1 MMHDSAPESS
11 MTPEE
16 FRLIRDLVKER
27 SGLYFGEDTRY
38 VFERRV
44 RERSAALGQATF
56 LDYYRHLRAD
66 PKGEAELQELY
77 DLLATKE
84 TYFFREEYQ
93 LAAFREEVLPV
104 LLQEGGSRKR
114 LGVWS
119 AGCSTGEEAY
129 SIAIVLVESGMF
141 DGWSLRVQGT
151 DLSRRCLAAARKG
164 IYSETS
170 FRATSDERK
179 RRFFVEREDGMH
191 VSEMLRGLCH
201 FGLMNLVHM
210 QRSPSFMQLDVVFCK
225 NVLIY
230 FDPESRK
237 RVLDGIFDRLRPG
250 GYLLL
255 GHSESLLNETT
266 RFDVVH
272 LRGDVVYRKPNTRSS
287 PPYPPRKRG
296 G

>member
-1 MMHDSAPESS
+1 
-11 MTPEE
+11 MTAEE
-16 FRLIRDLVKER
+16 FRLIRDLVRER
-27 SGLYFGEDTRY
+27 SGLHFGEETRY

-44 RERSAALGQATF
+44 RERCAALGISTF
-56 LDYYRHLRAD
+56 VDYYRLLRVDA
-66 PKGEAELQELY
+66 KGEAELQELY

-104 LLQEGGSRKR
+104 LLQEAASRRR
-114 LGVWS
+114 LSVWS

-141 DGWSLRVQGT
+141 DGWALRVHGT

-164 IYSETS
+164 IYAETS
-170 FRATSDERK
+170 FRATNEERR
-179 RRFFVEREDGMH
+179 RRFFVEREDGTH

-230 FDPESRK
+230 FDAESRK
-237 RVLDGIFDRLRPG
+237 RVLNGLYDRLRPG

-266 RFDVVH
+266 RFEVVH
-272 LRGDVVYRKPNTRSS
+272 LKGDVVYRRPNTRSS
-287 PPYPPRKRG
+287 PPYQPRKRAG
-296 G
+296 